1 MVDAHAP
8 ATVDPRLIQWLA
20 VQALHER
27 DARLVDGGAEADD
40 RIELAHV
47 FIDLPVAVAPSGR
60 RTSPSNATGMAALL
74 GALTQTSGGMRSL
87 LVGGPGSGKSTLTTM
102 LAQVL
107 RLPLLDAHH
116 AHLPPALQK
125 LWSQARVELSALVA
139 REKWPTPGRAL
150 PLRVNLPALA
160 RWMASHRDGDEP
172 LLWQHLA
179 ARAVEELAARD
190 LSWEVTPAQ
199 LRQAVRDAGP
209 VAWILDGLDEVP
221 RTAGRAEVI
230 EAVRDVV
237 CEQSESIAGIVVATR
252 PQGYEGEFD
261 ELDAMTLLPLPAGLA
276 REYGERLIRTWA
288 QRASASDVADR
299 LRGMHDEFAKPEVA
313 ALLQTPLHTTIAAVL
328 VAGRGT
334 LPKSRYLLFKEYF
347 GTVLRRELRKPID
360 HKVTDEDEDLLR
372 TLHAQAGLLLHV
384 RAQAQ
389 HGARAS
395 LRRRELS
402 ELLVAIYGDLGYEG
416 DERREKVA
424 RLLRF
429 AAERLVLLIHD
440 VQGEYS
446 FGVRSLQEFFAA
458 EALMDG
464 DADVLA
470 GRLDAVVRASHWSNV
485 VAFVV
490 SRYALA
496 TSPTDRTKALKFTV
510 ERCVALNRGAAGEPA
525 RRCLLGSHLALAMLR
540 EVQSYANPWLSG
552 ELWKVAFE
560 AASTPTQDGSA
571 RTIQIERRLVSRGK
585 ETWWDTE
592 EIHIRLGMAAAR
604 QMGDCGARW
613 RHQVCEAAETLF
625 ARGGED
631 ARVAWRLLNGLLV
644 ARDREAEQLAARHAP
659 DREADAWAAFHAGA
673 WGGDRVLSAWWCD
686 YLNAHPEWF
695 TPGRLAQRFL
705 DPDVQRSVVAFDLV
719 AGLLLD
725 PIRLSVAVEA
735 PATCLVWTSFEHRP
749 SLPSAMPIL
758 TPAWQVWHQVAAF
771 LASPSRMSLANV
783 LDCFAHPDALRELY
797 TCIRGLPWPLAACV
811 ECIFDGVSSSEL
823 AQDLRNG
830 VLGDTD
836 DWLAAEQRL
845 RSRPT
850 LSSDAWEALWTTHRP
865 WPREIATSGVPLPCG
880 FDDDDNPISTVVHW
894 IESHLERGSVVLRLL
909 ARTPYSSASGSPRF
923 FEFVDSQRLHED
935 PHCSKWQ
942 FPIWFVSGNT
952 ELSDWLTLLDT
963 RGRLGLNSLN
973 GIQWHKGPKAFR
985 PLLSHLREHPA
996 QWGLLDAIVTLL
1008 DRLPDLT
1015 PEERSLPAL
1024 PADAPP
1030 SARAQH
1036 ALITLCGGL
1045 FAPGERDDLLARLVS
1060 RDGLHDLRT
1069 TLAETI
1075 RLRAR
1080 RREPATDLL
1089 LAALDAPPPPTPEAH
1104 DALLGALFEHA
1115 RRLAPPAFATLDAW
1129 NDAHLPPPFLSGQ
1142 APPRLPP
1149 VLRSIDA
1156 LRNVRLFTDTPTVD
1170 ASFPRP
1176 ASDRGQWVVL
1186 VGENGVGKTTLL
1198 RALALALAPP
1208 AVASRLLDERIPLV
1222 RNGEDASIAVTL
1234 DTGRREILIR
1244 REGRTEVIEPVTSPA
1259 EESPW
1264 VVAYG
1269 VRRGNALGEK
1279 DRATELGAVGEF
1291 HTLFERPAALYPA
1304 AQWLRD
1310 LDGDVLREQR
1320 RSPRKEGAPPGPR
1333 EAVWQSVVQALQTI
1347 LGVTSVEVKEGGAV
1361 YVTHPEFGHVPFE
1374 AMSDG
1379 YLGTA
1384 GWLIDMIARWID
1396 RQSALDEPIGP
1407 HVLRQMCG
1415 LALIDEID
1423 LHLHPVWQLRII
1435 SDVRRLFPRMSFIVT
1450 THNPLA
1456 LQGARAGE
1464 IFVMR
1469 RQGARVELVQRDI
1482 RPGQDVD
1489 RVLFEQFG
1497 VKHTLDQGTRDLL
1510 DKHRK
1515 MVEQAVAPDDAERK
1529 RVEGQ
1534 LVERFG
1540 DVGATLRD
1548 ERGAEDV
1555 SPLRPDE
1562 HGLIDE
1568 FLKSS

>member
-1 MVDAHAP
+1 MVEAP
-8 ATVDPRLIQWLA
+8 APSTVDPRLIQWLA
-20 VQALHER
+20 AQALHER

-47 FIDLPVAVAPSGR
+47 FIDLPVAVAHSGR
-60 RTSPSNATGMAALL
+60 RAPSPNKTGMAALL
-74 GALTQTSGGMRSL
+74 GALTQASGGMRAL

-107 RLPLLDAHH
+107 RLPRLDAHH
-116 AHLPPALQK
+116 ALLPPALQE
-125 LWSQARVELSALVA
+125 LWSRARVELDALVA
-139 REKWPTPGRAL
+139 REKWPATDHVL

-172 LLWQHLA
+172 ILWQHLA
-179 ARAVEELAARD
+179 ARAVDELAAHD
-190 LSWEVTPAQ
+190 LLWEVTPAQ
-199 LRQAVRDAGP
+199 FRQAVGEAGP

-230 EAVRDVV
+230 EAVRAVV
-237 CEQSESIAGIVVATR
+237 CEQTATIAGIVVATR

-261 ELDAMTLLPLPAGLA
+261 ELDAMTLLPLPAKLA
-276 REYGERLIRTWA
+276 LEYGERLIRTWA
-288 QRASASDVADR
+288 QRASASDVTDR
-299 LRGMHDEFAKPEVA
+299 LRAMHDEFAKPEVA

-347 GTVLRRELRKPID
+347 DTVLRRELRKPIE
-360 HKVTDEDEDLLR
+360 HKVTDEDGGLLR

-389 HGARAS
+389 QGARAS

-402 ELLVAIYGDLGYEG
+402 ELLFAIYGGLGYEN
-416 DERREKVA
+416 DERRTKVE

-458 EALMDG
+458 EALMEG
-464 DADVLA
+464 DASVVA
-470 GRLDAVVRASHWSNV
+470 VRLDAVVRSSHWSNV

-490 SRYALA
+490 SRHALA
-496 TSPTDRTKALKFTV
+496 TSQNERTAALRFTV
-510 ERCVALNRGAAGEPA
+510 ERCIALNHGVAGEPA
-525 RRCLLGSHLALAMLR
+525 KRCLLGSHLALAMLR
-540 EVQSYANPWLSG
+540 EVQSYANPWLLG

-560 AASTPTQDGSA
+560 AASTPTQEGSA
-571 RTIQIERRLVSRGK
+571 RAVQLERSRVRRGR
-585 ETWWDTE
+585 ETWWDIV
-592 EIHIRLGMAAAR
+592 EIHTRLGMTAAR
-604 QMGDCGARW
+604 QTGECGARW
-613 RHQVCEAAETLF
+613 RRQLCETAGALF
-625 ARGGED
+625 ARGGEI
-631 ARVAWRLLNGLLV
+631 AWVAWRLINGLLV
-644 ARDREAEQLAARHAP
+644 VGDREAEHLATSHAP
-659 DREADAWAAFHAGA
+659 DNETDAWAAFYAGA
-673 WGGDRVLSAWWCD
+673 WGGDDVLPAWWCD
-686 YLNAHPEWF
+686 YVNEHPSWF
-695 TPGRLAQRFL
+695 TPGRFAQRFL
-705 DPDVQRSVVAFDLV
+705 DPDTQRPVVALNIVTGF
-719 AGLLLD
+719 LLD
-725 PIRLSVAVEA
+725 PTKVTVALESPTTSLAWVPIDYR
-735 PATCLVWTSFEHRP
+735 PA
-749 SLPSAMPIL
+749 LPAAMPDVS
-758 TPAWQVWHQVAAF
+758 PAWQVWHLVAAF
-771 LASPSRMSLANV
+771 LASPSRASLADV
-783 LDCFAHPDALRELY
+783 LDLLAHPDALRELY
-797 TCIRGLPWPLAACV
+797 ACIEGLPWPLAACV
-811 ECIFDGVSSSEL
+811 ARVCDGDDSSKL
-823 AQDLRNG
+823 AQELRDG
-830 VLGDTD
+830 ALSDID
-836 DWLAAEQRL
+836 DWRAAEQRL
-845 RSRPT
+845 CSYAT
-850 LSSDAWEALWTTHRP
+850 LSSDAWEALWTARRP
-865 WPREIATSGVPLPCG
+865 WPREISTSGVPIPSELG
-880 FDDDDNPISTVVHW
+880 YDEYTDPIVHW
-894 IESHLERGSVVLRLL
+894 IESNLDRGSVVLRLL
-909 ARTPYSSASGSPRF
+909 ARGPHSSSGSPRF
-923 FEFVDSQRLHED
+923 HEFVDYQHLCDD
-935 PHCSKWQ
+935 PHWSSWRFAIRLDRKDTDQ
-942 FPIWFVSGNT
+942 N
-952 ELSDWLTLLDT
+952 DWLALLDA
-963 RGRLGLNSLN
+963 RGRLGLNSPF
-973 GIQWHKGPKAFR
+973 GAIVWDDSRKALR
-985 PLLSHLREHPA
+985 ALLSHLREHPA
-996 QWGLLDAIVTLL
+996 QWGLIDAIVSLL
-1008 DRLPDLT
+1008 VFLPDLT
-1015 PEERSLPAL
+1015 QEERSLPEL
-1024 PADAPP
+1024 PVDASPR
-1030 SARAQH
+1030 AHAQH

-1045 FAPGERDDLLARLVS
+1045 FAPEERDVLLARLVWG
-1060 RDGLHDLRT
+1060 DGAHDLRT
-1069 TLAETI
+1069 ALAQTLQ
-1075 RLRAR
+1075 RRAGR
-1080 RREPATDLL
+1080 HEPAMDLL
-1089 LAALDAPPPPTPEAH
+1089 LAALDAPPPPTPEAR

-1115 RRLAPPAFATLDAW
+1115 RRLAPPAFATPEAW

-1149 VLRSIDA
+1149 VLRSIDV

-1170 ASFPRP
+1170 APFPRP
-1176 ASDRGQWVVL
+1176 ASDRGQWIVL

-1208 AVASRLLDERIPLV
+1208 AVASKLLDERLPLV
-1222 RNGEDASIAVTL
+1222 RNGGDASVAVTL
-1234 DTGRREILIR
+1234 DTGRREIVIR
-1244 REGRTEVIEPVTSPA
+1244 REGRTEVIDAVAPPA
-1259 EESPW
+1259 EEPPW

-1347 LGVTSVEVKEGGAV
+1347 LGVTAVEVKDGGAV

-1384 GWLIDMIARWID
+1384 GWIIDMIARWID
-1396 RQSALDEPIGP
+1396 RQSSDDEPIGP

-1435 SDVRRLFPRMSFIVT
+1435 RDVRQLFPRMSFIVT

-1497 VKHTLDQGTRDLL
+1497 VKHTLDQGTRELL
-1510 DKHRK
+1510 DEHRR
-1515 MVEQAVAPDDAERK
+1515 MVEQAVPPDNDARR
-1529 RVEGQ
+1529 RVEGR
-1534 LVERFG
+1534 LIERFG

-1562 HGLIDE
+1562 QGLVDDL
-1568 FLKSS
+1568 LKPS